1 MTELGYSFQSSVLN
15 PTNYGIP
22 QNRERIYMICFRN
35 DVDRKIFSFPKP
47 FKLNRFVEDFLL
59 NDNEVDNLIV
69 NRKDLI
75 LNEKADINFNSTFTI
90 RIGIVG
96 KGGQGERIYSPKG
109 IVHPRECARIT
120 GFPDNFKLNPNN
132 NQVYKQ
138 LVNSVVVDVIQLIL
152 KQIGYTLNHEYN
164 KVNRVSII

>member
-1 MTELGYSFQSSVLN
+1 MIKEKKPIVVFLENVKNLAKYDGGKKTNIVKKTMTELGYSFQSSVLN

-69 NRKDLI
+69 NRKDLV

-109 IVHPRECARIT
+109 IE
-120 GFPDNFKLNPNN
+120 D
-132 NQVYKQ
+132 
-138 LVNSVVVDVIQLIL
+138 
-152 KQIGYTLNHEYN
+152 YTLENVPE
-164 KVNRVSII
+164 